1 MKSAWILAVVLFHA
15 MGTTAWAQT
24 DVTIGTPDTVFTPA
38 AQRIPIS
45 YITSYDRDVS
55 TGTWSQ
61 SLSYS
66 VTRPRVALNT
76 SGSYSTIDQ
85 IGRPG
90 LGGGSGSFAGRL
102 DLRATKNWIVS
113 ADGRYNK
120 NTNRDIVAKST
131 QRQNR
136 LKVSSQYTAQPWRR
150 VGVSAV
156 LSSEFQE
163 DNSLALRPP
172 GLGISRI
179 LVLTDANGDSV
190 GVDTFFVAR
199 DSTLTTGRQD
209 GLSGQVDWKPNP
221 AIRILT
227 TASGNRI
234 RPTTTSYLG
243 GSEPRSSTFERRVDR
258 STATEPNDNLQ
269 YQTKMTYTGPHG
281 LSTWISLN
289 RTKNDQSYYDRSALR
304 QDVFSVD
311 QRGGSVHLEKSLLRG
326 ITFAADGTLS
336 RFLGQYQV
344 RNNRNSLLTTRS
356 GKSSLLY
363 LSPSGL
369 SRASMEFDVDAH
381 KNSRQQTGNGSN
393 VTRFLQAS
401 GSHRLSHKIS
411 VDGVA
416 TASLTSFQYVD
427 SILDQD
433 NARTYANVGGGY
445 RVSDRC
451 STLVHFSVSRAHSVA
466 IDATRSSNNNVQST
480 YQMDSALKL
489 GVTPRLSINQI
500 YLLNAVYQIYDFASA
515 ESRNVLSRIRRI
527 DTYVADS
534 LFPFATLQL
543 NHNFLFRD
551 FGSFS
556 KPPGGDQRLYRV
568 ASHTYVQ
575 TISAT
580 VNVKPATGVLLFV
593 TQSLSNT
600 RVQSAGPT
608 TINNRWN
615 LSLGATIDRTII
627 GNANLNGT
635 VQHIAAYDEQVLPTD
650 PRNEQDDWIAGV
662 TLVKAF

>member
-1 MKSAWILAVVLFHA
+1 
-15 MGTTAWAQT
+15 
-24 DVTIGTPDTVFTPA
+24 
-38 AQRIPIS
+38 
-45 YITSYDRDVS
+45 
-55 TGTWSQ
+55 
-61 SLSYS
+61 
-66 VTRPRVALNT
+66 
-76 SGSYSTIDQ
+76 
-85 IGRPG
+85 
-90 LGGGSGSFAGRL
+90 
-102 DLRATKNWIVS
+102 
-113 ADGRYNK
+113 
-120 NTNRDIVAKST
+120 
-131 QRQNR
+131 
-136 LKVSSQYTAQPWRR
+136 
-150 VGVSAV
+150 
-156 LSSEFQE
+156 
-163 DNSLALRPP
+163 
-172 GLGISRI
+172 
-179 LVLTDANGDSV
+179 
-190 GVDTFFVAR
+190 
-199 DSTLTTGRQD
+199 
-209 GLSGQVDWKPNP
+209 
-221 AIRILT
+221 
-227 TASGNRI
+227 
-234 RPTTTSYLG
+234 
-243 GSEPRSSTFERRVDR
+243 
-258 STATEPNDNLQ
+258 
-269 YQTKMTYTGPHG
+269 
-281 LSTWISLN
+281 
-289 RTKNDQSYYDRSALR
+289 
-304 QDVFSVD
+304 
-311 QRGGSVHLEKSLLRG
+311 
-326 ITFAADGTLS
+326 
-336 RFLGQYQV
+336 
-344 RNNRNSLLTTRS
+344 
-356 GKSSLLY
+356 
-363 LSPSGL
+363 
-369 SRASMEFDVDAH
+369 
-381 KNSRQQTGNGSN
+381 
-393 VTRFLQAS
+393 
-401 GSHRLSHKIS
+401 

-451 STLVHFSVSRAHSVA
+451 STLVHFSVSRGHSVA
-466 IDATRSSNNNVQST
+466 IDATRSSNNNVQTT

-515 ESRNVLSRIRRI
+515 ESKNVLSRIRRI

-580 VNVKPATGVLLFV
+580 VNMKPTTGVLLFV

-615 LSLGATIDRTII
+615 LSLGATIDRTIV

-662 TLVKAF
+662 TLVKTF